1 MKVMSNSQYWYM
13 LTVLSL
19 VLFSTLQDHSFFVE
33 AAVEV
38 RIPVGANEPGCE
50 KTNECF
56 IPFEVTISAGDTV
69 TWINDDSSSHTV
81 TSGDLKKDVNKIGLD
96 YPNGF
101 NSPLLKSGESWTHT
115 FEKVG
120 VYPYFSMVG
129 LWMTGI
135 INVESSSIEEEI
147 EIPDIAETEVSEKP
161 VISKQNVFIFID
173 ELPLM
178 TISEGDPIL
187 ITGQLITED
196 GNPIAGKKITIET
209 FDANGNSIVS
219 DALTEEDGAFLNEA
233 YFMFGGESSVVATFE
248 GDNEYA
254 SAESSMIFDVSV
266 TGQEVQAAQKQTTQE
281 SKPFFEL
288 PNIGGGCLIATAT
301 YGTELAPQVQMLRE
315 IRDNSVLSTGSGT
328 AFMSAFNSFYYS
340 FSPTV
345 ADLERQNPMFR
356 EIVKVTITPLIST
369 LSILNY
375 VDIDSEY
382 EMLGYGIGVIMLNAG
397 MYLGIPIISII
408 KCTKKTRKRQMQE
421 VFASLLKLCQIL
433 NI

>member
-1 MKVMSNSQYWYM
+1 MPNSQYCYM
-13 LTVLSL
+13 LIVLFL
-19 VLFSTLQDHSFFVE
+19 ILFSTLSDHSFFAE
-33 AAVEV
+33 AANVEV

-56 IPFEVTISAGDTV
+56 IPFEVTISVGDTV

-81 TSGDLKKDVNKIGLD
+81 TSGDLKNDVNKIGLD

-101 NSPLLKSGESWTHT
+101 NSSLLKSGESWAHT
-115 FEKVG
+115 FEKAG

-135 INVESSSIEEEI
+135 VNVESSSIEEI
-147 EIPDIAETEVSEKP
+147 EIPNITETEVLEMP
-161 VISKQNVFIFID
+161 TISKQNAFIFID

-196 GNPIAGKKITIET
+196 GNPISGKKITIET
-209 FDANGNSIVS
+209 FDAKGNSIVS
-219 DALTEEDGAFLNEA
+219 DATTEEDGMFLNEA
-233 YFMFGGESSVVATFE
+233 YFMFSGESSVIAIFE

-254 SAESSMIFDVSV
+254 SAESSMIFDVNI
-266 TGQEVQAAQKQTTQE
+266 TGQEVQAAQEQQTTQE

-315 IRDNSVLSTGSGT
+315 IRDNSVLGTGSGA

-340 FSPTV
+340 FSPEV

-356 EIVKVTITPLIST
+356 EIVRVAITPMIST
-369 LSILNY
+369 LAILNY

-382 EMLGYGIGVIMLNAG
+382 EMLVYGIGVIMLNAG
-397 MYLGIPIISII
+397 MYLILPVLVMFRLS
-408 KCTKKTRKRQMQE
+408 KLKHTKSVT
-421 VFASLLKLCQIL
+421 
-433 NI
+433 

>member
-1 MKVMSNSQYWYM
+1 MRVMPNSQYCYM
-13 LTVLSL
+13 LIVLFL
-19 VLFSTLQDHSFFVE
+19 ILFSTLSDHSFFAE
-33 AAVEV
+33 AANVEI

-56 IPFEVTISAGDTV
+56 IPFEVTISVGDTV

-135 INVESSSIEEEI
+135 VNVESSGTEEI
-147 EIPDIAETEVSEKP
+147 ETPDSIETEVSEKP
-161 VISKQNVFIFID
+161 AISKQNAFIFID

-187 ITGQLITED
+187 ITGQLITEGGD
-196 GNPIAGKKITIET
+196 PISGKKITIET
-209 FDANGNSIVS
+209 FDAKGNSIVS
-219 DALTEEDGAFLNEA
+219 DATTEEDGMFLNEA
-233 YFMFGGESSVVATFE
+233 YFMFSGESSVIAIFE

-254 SAESSMIFDVSV
+254 SAESSMIFDVNI
-266 TGQEVQAAQKQTTQE
+266 TGQEVQAAQEQQTTKE

-301 YGTELAPQVQMLRE
+301 YGTELAPQVQMLRD

-340 FSPTV
+340 FSPAV
-345 ADLERQNPMFR
+345 ADLERQNPVFR
-356 EIVKVTITPLIST
+356 EIVRVAITPMIST
-369 LSILNY
+369 LAILNY

-397 MYLGIPIISII
+397 MYLILPALVMFRL
-408 KCTKKTRKRQMQE
+408 TK
-421 VFASLLKLCQIL
+421 LKHKKSVT
-433 NI
+433 

>member
-1 MKVMSNSQYWYM
+1 MPNSQYWYM

-19 VLFSTLQDHSFFVE
+19 ILFSTLQDHSFFVE
-33 AAVEV
+33 AANVEV
-38 RIPVGANEPGCE
+38 RIPVGANESGCE

-56 IPFEVTISAGDTV
+56 IPFEITISAGDTV

-81 TSGDLKKDVNKIGLD
+81 TSGDLKNDVNKIGLD

-147 EIPDIAETEVSEKP
+147 ETPDNTETEVSEKP
-161 VISKQNVFIFID
+161 VISKQNAFIFID
-173 ELPLM
+173 ALPLM

-196 GNPIAGKKITIET
+196 GNPISGKKIIVET
-209 FDANGNSIVS
+209 FDANGNSIVL
-219 DALTEEDGAFLNEA
+219 DAVTDEDGMFVSETYFL
-233 YFMFGGESSVVATFE
+233 FSGESSVFITFG
-248 GDNEYA
+248 GDNEYT
-254 SAESSMIFDVSV
+254 SAESSMVFVVNIS
-266 TGQEVQAAQKQTTQE
+266 GQEIQAAQEQQTTQE

-315 IRDNSVLSTGSGT
+315 IRDNSVLGTGSGA

-356 EIVKVTITPLIST
+356 EIVRVTITPMIST
-369 LSILNY
+369 LAILNY

-397 MYLGIPIISII
+397 MYLILPVLVMFRLA
-408 KCTKKTRKRQMQE
+408 KLRHTKSVT
-421 VFASLLKLCQIL
+421 
-433 NI
+433 

>member
-33 AAVEV
+33 AANVEV

-161 VISKQNVFIFID
+161 VMSKQNAFIFID

-196 GNPIAGKKITIET
+196 GNPIAGEKIIVET

-219 DALTEEDGAFLNEA
+219 DATTEEDGTFLNEA
-233 YFMFGGESSVVATFE
+233 YFMFSGESSVVATFE

-328 AFMSAFNSFYYS
+328 AFMSTFNSFYYS
-340 FSPTV
+340 FSPAV

-356 EIVKVTITPLIST
+356 EIVKVTITPMIST

-397 MYLGIPIISII
+397 MYLILPALVMFRL
-408 KCTKKTRKRQMQE
+408 TK
-421 VFASLLKLCQIL
+421 LKHKKSVT
-433 NI
+433 

>member
-1 MKVMSNSQYWYM
+1 MPNSQYWYM

-19 VLFSTLQDHSFFVE
+19 ILFSTLQDHSFFVE
-33 AAVEV
+33 AANVEV
-38 RIPVGANEPGCE
+38 RIPVGANESGCE

-56 IPFEVTISAGDTV
+56 IPFEITISAGDTV

-81 TSGDLKKDVNKIGLD
+81 TSGDLKNDVNKIGLD

-147 EIPDIAETEVSEKP
+147 ETSDITETEVSEKP
-161 VISKQNVFIFID
+161 VISKQNAFIFID
-173 ELPLM
+173 ALPLM

-196 GNPIAGKKITIET
+196 GNPISGKKIIVET
-209 FDANGNSIVS
+209 FDANGNSIVL
-219 DALTEEDGAFLNEA
+219 DAVTDEDGMFVSETYFL
-233 YFMFGGESSVVATFE
+233 FSGESSVFITFG
-248 GDNEYA
+248 GDNEYT
-254 SAESSMIFDVSV
+254 SAESSMVFVVNIS
-266 TGQEVQAAQKQTTQE
+266 GQEIQAAQEQQTTQE

-315 IRDNSVLSTGSGT
+315 IRDSSVLGTGSGA

-356 EIVKVTITPLIST
+356 EIVKVAITPMIST

-397 MYLGIPIISII
+397 MYLILPVLVMFKLTKLKHTKSI
-408 KCTKKTRKRQMQE
+408 T
-421 VFASLLKLCQIL
+421 
-433 NI
+433 

>member
-1 MKVMSNSQYWYM
+1 MPNSQYWYM

-19 VLFSTLQDHSFFVE
+19 ILFSTLQDHSFFVE
-33 AAVEV
+33 AANVEV
-38 RIPVGANEPGCE
+38 RIPVGANESGCE

-56 IPFEVTISAGDTV
+56 IPFEITISAGDTV

-81 TSGDLKKDVNKIGLD
+81 TSGDLKNDVNKIGLD

-196 GNPIAGKKITIET
+196 GNPISGKKIIVET
-209 FDANGNSIVS
+209 FDANGNSIVL
-219 DALTEEDGAFLNEA
+219 DAVTDEDGMFVSETYFL
-233 YFMFGGESSVVATFE
+233 FSGESSVFITFG
-248 GDNEYA
+248 GDNEYT
-254 SAESSMIFDVSV
+254 SAESSMVFVVNIS
-266 TGQEVQAAQKQTTQE
+266 GQEIQAAQEQQTTQE

-315 IRDNSVLSTGSGT
+315 IRDNSVLGTGSGA

-356 EIVKVTITPLIST
+356 EIVKVAITPMIST

-397 MYLGIPIISII
+397 MYLILPVLVMFKLTKLKHTKSI
-408 KCTKKTRKRQMQE
+408 T
-421 VFASLLKLCQIL
+421 
-433 NI
+433 

>member
-33 AAVEV
+33 AANVEV

-56 IPFEVTISAGDTV
+56 IPFEITISAGDTV

-147 EIPDIAETEVSEKP
+147 KTPDITETEVSEKP
-161 VISKQNVFIFID
+161 VISKQNAFIFID
-173 ELPLM
+173 ALPVM

-196 GNPIAGKKITIET
+196 GNPISGKKITIET
-209 FDANGNSIVS
+209 FDAKGNSIVS
-219 DALTEEDGAFLNEA
+219 DATTEEDGMFLNEA
-233 YFMFGGESSVVATFE
+233 YFMFSGESSVIAIFE

-254 SAESSMIFDVSV
+254 SAESSMIFDVNI
-266 TGQEVQAAQKQTTQE
+266 TGQEVQAAQEQQTTKE

-301 YGTELAPQVQMLRE
+301 YGTELAPQVQMLRD

-340 FSPTV
+340 FSPAV
-345 ADLERQNPMFR
+345 ADLERQNPVFK

-408 KCTKKTRKRQMQE
+408 KCTKKTRKKHDARG
-421 VFASLLKLCQIL
+421 FC
-433 NI
+433 

>member
-1 MKVMSNSQYWYM
+1 MKVMPNSQYWYM
-13 LTVLSL
+13 LTVLFFI
-19 VLFSTLQDHSFFVE
+19 LFSTSPDHSFFAE
-33 AAVEV
+33 AANVV
-38 RIPVGANEPGCE
+38 VHIPVGANESGCE
-50 KTNECF
+50 ETNECF
-56 IPFEVTISAGDTV
+56 IPFEVTISVGDTV
-69 TWINDDSSSHTV
+69 TWINDDSSPHTV

-120 VYPYFSMVG
+120 IYPYFSMVG

-135 INVESSSIEEEI
+135 VNVESSSIEEI
-147 EIPDIAETEVSEKP
+147 EIPDITKTEVSEKP
-161 VISKQNVFIFID
+161 VISRQNAFIFID
-173 ELPLM
+173 ELPTM

-196 GNPIAGKKITIET
+196 GNPIAGKKIIIET

-219 DALTEEDGAFLNEA
+219 DATTEEDGMFLSEA
-233 YFMFGGESSVVATFE
+233 YFMFSGESSVFVTFE
-248 GDNEYA
+248 GDNEYTN
-254 SAESSMIFDVSV
+254 AESSMIFDVSI
-266 TGQEVQAAQKQTTQE
+266 TGQEVQAAQEQQTIQE

-301 YGTELAPQVQMLRE
+301 YGTELSPQVQMLRE
-315 IRDNSVLSTGSGT
+315 IRDNSVLDTGSGA

-340 FSPTV
+340 FSPAV

-356 EIVKVTITPLIST
+356 ETVKVAITPMIST
-369 LSILNY
+369 LAILNY

-382 EMLGYGIGVIMLNAG
+382 EMLGYGIGVIILNVG

-408 KCTKKTRKRQMQE
+408 KCTKKTRKKYDASG
-421 VFASLLKLCQIL
+421 FASL
-433 NI
+433 

>member
-19 VLFSTLQDHSFFVE
+19 VLFSTLQDHSFFVVE

-135 INVESSSIEEEI
+135 VNVESSSIEEEI
-147 EIPDIAETEVSEKP
+147 ETPDNTETEVSEKP
-161 VISKQNVFIFID
+161 VISKQNAFIFID

-219 DALTEEDGAFLNEA
+219 DATTEEDGAFLNEA
-233 YFMFGGESSVVATFE
+233 YFMFDGESSVIATFE

-328 AFMSAFNSFYYS
+328 AFMSTFNSFYYS
-340 FSPTV
+340 FSPEV

-356 EIVKVTITPLIST
+356 EIVRVAITPMIST
-369 LSILNY
+369 LAILNY

-397 MYLGIPIISII
+397 MYLILPALVMFRL
-408 KCTKKTRKRQMQE
+408 TK
-421 VFASLLKLCQIL
+421 LKHKKSVT
-433 NI
+433 

>member
-1 MKVMSNSQYWYM
+1 MPNSQYWYM

-19 VLFSTLQDHSFFVE
+19 ILFSTLQDHSFFVE
-33 AAVEV
+33 AANVEV
-38 RIPVGANEPGCE
+38 RIPVGANESGCE

-56 IPFEVTISAGDTV
+56 IPFEITISAGDTV

-81 TSGDLKKDVNKIGLD
+81 TSGDLKNDVNKIGLD

-147 EIPDIAETEVSEKP
+147 ETSDITETEVSEKP
-161 VISKQNVFIFID
+161 VISKQNAFIFID
-173 ELPLM
+173 ALPLM

-196 GNPIAGKKITIET
+196 GNPISGKKIIVET
-209 FDANGNSIVS
+209 FDANGNSIVL
-219 DALTEEDGAFLNEA
+219 DAVTDEDGMFVSETYFL
-233 YFMFGGESSVVATFE
+233 FSGESSVFITFG
-248 GDNEYA
+248 GDNEYT
-254 SAESSMIFDVSV
+254 SAESSMVFVVNIS
-266 TGQEVQAAQKQTTQE
+266 GQEIQAAQEQQTTQE

-315 IRDNSVLSTGSGT
+315 IRDNSVLGTGSGA

-356 EIVKVTITPLIST
+356 EIVKVAITPMIST

-397 MYLGIPIISII
+397 MYLILPVLVMFKLTKLKHTKSI
-408 KCTKKTRKRQMQE
+408 T
-421 VFASLLKLCQIL
+421 
-433 NI
+433 

>member
-33 AAVEV
+33 AANVEV

-135 INVESSSIEEEI
+135 VNVESSSIEEEI
-147 EIPDIAETEVSEKP
+147 ETPDNTETEVSEKP
-161 VISKQNVFIFID
+161 VISKQNAFIFID

-219 DALTEEDGAFLNEA
+219 DATTEEDGAFLNEA
-233 YFMFGGESSVVATFE
+233 YFMFDGESSVVATFE

-266 TGQEVQAAQKQTTQE
+266 TGQEVQAAQEQQTTQE
-281 SKPFFEL
+281 SKPFIEL

-315 IRDNSVLSTGSGT
+315 IRDNSVLGTGSGA

-340 FSPTV
+340 FSPKV
-345 ADLERQNPMFR
+345 SDLERQNPVFR

-408 KCTKKTRKRQMQE
+408 KCTKKTRKKHDARD
-421 VFASLLKLCQIL
+421 FASL
-433 NI
+433 

>member
-1 MKVMSNSQYWYM
+1 MPNSQYWYM

-33 AAVEV
+33 AANVEV

-135 INVESSSIEEEI
+135 VNVESSSIEEEI
-147 EIPDIAETEVSEKP
+147 ETPDNTETEVSEKP
-161 VISKQNVFIFID
+161 VISKQNAFIFID

-219 DALTEEDGAFLNEA
+219 DATTEEDGAFLNEA
-233 YFMFGGESSVVATFE
+233 YFMFDGESSVIATFE

-315 IRDNSVLSTGSGT
+315 IRDNSVLSTGSGA

-340 FSPTV
+340 FSPKV

-356 EIVKVTITPLIST
+356 EIVRVAITPMIST

-382 EMLGYGIGVIMLNAG
+382 EMLGYGIGVIILNAG
-397 MYLGIPIISII
+397 MYLILPALVMFRL
-408 KCTKKTRKRQMQE
+408 TK
-421 VFASLLKLCQIL
+421 LKHKKSVT
-433 NI
+433 

>member
-1 MKVMSNSQYWYM
+1 MKVMPNSQYWYM

-19 VLFSTLQDHSFFVE
+19 ILFSTLQDHSFFVE
-33 AAVEV
+33 AANVEV
-38 RIPVGANEPGCE
+38 RIPVGANESGCE

-56 IPFEVTISAGDTV
+56 IPFEITISVGDTV

-81 TSGDLKKDVNKIGLD
+81 TSGDLKNDVNKIGLD

-101 NSPLLKSGESWTHT
+101 NSSLLKSGESWAHT
-115 FEKVG
+115 FEKAG

-135 INVESSSIEEEI
+135 VNVESSSIEEI
-147 EIPDIAETEVSEKP
+147 EIPNITETEVLEMP
-161 VISKQNVFIFID
+161 TISKQNAFIFID

-209 FDANGNSIVS
+209 FDAIGNSIVL
-219 DALTEEDGAFLNEA
+219 DAITEEDGMFLSET
-233 YFMFGGESSVVATFE
+233 YFLFSGESSVFVTFE
-248 GDNEYA
+248 GDNEYT

-266 TGQEVQAAQKQTTQE
+266 TGQEVQAAQEQQTTPE

-288 PNIGGGCLIATAT
+288 PDIGGGCLIATAT

-315 IRDNSVLSTGSGT
+315 IRDDSVLGTGSGA

-340 FSPTV
+340 FSPAV

-356 EIVKVTITPLIST
+356 EIVKVAITPMIST
-369 LSILNY
+369 LAILNY

-382 EMLGYGIGVIMLNAG
+382 EMLGYGIGIIMLNAG
-397 MYLGIPIISII
+397 MYLILPALVMFRLA
-408 KCTKKTRKRQMQE
+408 K
-421 VFASLLKLCQIL
+421 LKLTKSVT
-433 NI
+433 